1 MKFTLNNNNAQVY
14 GAHHTQLQIALCAL
28 NYYMPI
34 MPTSSRSTN
43 WVRGE
48 AGCEPRHS
56 DLRAHS
62 SSENNTRANRA
73 MLPTNSVHASK
84 DSHEQGPSPHISR
97 VSSTWL
103 C

>member
-56 DLRAHS
+56 DLRAHT
-62 SSENNTRANRA
+62 SSENNKELTELCYQQIVSMLLRTA
-73 MLPTNSVHASK
+73 MNKGPVH
-84 DSHEQGPSPHISR
+84 
-97 VSSTWL
+97 T
-103 C
+103 